1 MPIIQIPFNPL
12 QCFQLV
18 GTKIPITRWRRD
30 QFNHVERISIS
41 IFATAHKLQ
50 MKWRLL
56 LLVTLDSIS
65 CSRRYVVGG
74 FVTFPNWRVWCII
87 IIISSGP
94 LAMLVRIIICCR
106 YSYAA
111 LLLSMDVWNL
121 KPHYSVLLQHRPTD
135 RQTVS
140 QSVHPGSAAAEEEW
154 WVGGWMDWCA
164 VCNIANRVHIET
176 FNWCRITLPSPV
188 PH

>member
-1 MPIIQIPFNPL
+1 MDLLRFQIDVCGVII
-12 QCFQLV
+12 
-18 GTKIPITRWRRD
+18 
-30 QFNHVERISIS
+30 
-41 IFATAHKLQ
+41 
-50 MKWRLL
+50 
-56 LLVTLDSIS
+56 
-65 CSRRYVVGG
+65 
-74 FVTFPNWRVWCII
+74 II

-111 LLLSMDVWNL
+111 LLLYVDGCVKL
-121 KPHYSVLLQHRPTD
+121 ETPLFCTAAATQTD

-164 VCNIANRVHIET
+164 VCNMANRVHIET